1 MESLLTLPLAGEARV
16 RILQITDTHL
26 FAEKHETLLG
36 VNTWESYQAV
46 LEAIRA
52 QQYEYDLIVAT
63 GDLAQ
68 DQSAAAYQHFAEGI
82 ASFRAPCVWLPG
94 NHDFQPAMYSALQE
108 AGISPAKRVLIGEQW
123 QILLLD
129 SQVFGVPHGE
139 LSEFQLEWL
148 ERKLA
153 DAPERQTL
161 LLLHHHPLPAGC
173 SWLDQHSLRNAGEL
187 DSVLANFPRVK
198 YLLCGH
204 IHQEL
209 DLDWNGRRLLAS
221 PSTCVQF
228 KPHCANFTLDTI
240 APGLAYA
247 GAPGERRPGDGS
259 ASPAGYPVPTRYR
272 FGRILMSTL
281 LYLHGFNSSPRSAKA
296 CQLKNWLAERHPHVE
311 MIVPQL
317 PPYPADAA
325 ELLESLVLEH
335 GGAPLGL
342 VGSSLGGYY
351 ATWLSQC
358 FMLPAVVV
366 NPAVRPFELL
376 TDYLGQNENPYTGQQ
391 YVLESRHIYDLKVMQ
406 IDPLEAPDLI
416 WLLQQTGDEVLDYR
430 QAVAYYASCRQTVT
444 EGGNHAFTGFEDY
457 FNQIVDFLGLHS
469 C

>member
-1 MESLLTLPLAGEARV
+1 
-16 RILQITDTHL
+16 
-26 FAEKHETLLG
+26 
-36 VNTWESYQAV
+36 
-46 LEAIRA
+46 
-52 QQYEYDLIVAT
+52 
-63 GDLAQ
+63 
-68 DQSAAAYQHFAEGI
+68 
-82 ASFRAPCVWLPG
+82 
-94 NHDFQPAMYSALQE
+94 
-108 AGISPAKRVLIGEQW
+108 
-123 QILLLD
+123 
-129 SQVFGVPHGE
+129 
-139 LSEFQLEWL
+139 
-148 ERKLA
+148 
-153 DAPERQTL
+153 
-161 LLLHHHPLPAGC
+161 
-173 SWLDQHSLRNAGEL
+173 
-187 DSVLANFPRVK
+187 
-198 YLLCGH
+198 
-204 IHQEL
+204 
-209 DLDWNGRRLLAS
+209 
-221 PSTCVQF
+221 
-228 KPHCANFTLDTI
+228 
-240 APGLAYA
+240 
-247 GAPGERRPGDGS
+247 
-259 ASPAGYPVPTRYR
+259 
-272 FGRILMSTL
+272 MSTL

-444 EGGNHAFTGFEDY
+444 EGGESRIH
-457 FNQIVDFLGLHS
+457 GLRRLFQPDCRFS
-469 C
+469 WTAQLLTINSNC